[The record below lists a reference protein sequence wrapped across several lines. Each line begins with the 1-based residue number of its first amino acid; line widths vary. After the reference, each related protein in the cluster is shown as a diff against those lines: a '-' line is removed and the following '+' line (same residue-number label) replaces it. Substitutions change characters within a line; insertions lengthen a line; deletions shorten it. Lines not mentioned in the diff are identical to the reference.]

1 MDHDL
6 FPNYVTSKNH
16 VSIIIIFIFIMSYY
30 SNRYTATV
38 VERLEQAG
46 AIIVGKTNLDEFAM
60 GAGATD
66 SMFGPSKNPWR

>member
-1 MDHDL
+1 
-6 FPNYVTSKNH
+6 
-16 VSIIIIFIFIMSYY
+16 MSYY